1 MESQP
6 SPGWPAQFFP
16 GQPSAVRLYTIS
28 AAPTAASLGSAAA
41 AAAPPD
47 GGCTSAIK
55 PIIFLLVI
63 VEGAA

>member
-41 AAAPPD
+41 AAPPD

-55 PIIFLLVI
+55 PIIFMLVI